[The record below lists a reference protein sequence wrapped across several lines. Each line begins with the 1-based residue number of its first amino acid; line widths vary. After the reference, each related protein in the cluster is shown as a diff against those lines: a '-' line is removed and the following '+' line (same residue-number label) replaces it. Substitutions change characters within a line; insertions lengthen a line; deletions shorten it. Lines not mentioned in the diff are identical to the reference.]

1 MRMDR
6 LNSVCAE
13 VNVNIFSPTSPAAG
27 RLERLLAPHFRR
39 MYPGQSLQYGR
50 IGITRF
56 PLPFRAIQQDN
67 ALDRTVIKVHAHL
80 TAQRPVEFS
89 AWRIGLTIEINALRI
104 VESVADVEKSMSAT
118 AVKTNNGITSL
129 QLGKPK
135 KWGTVTFKP
144 KTVRELKLASEKNTN
159 RQCPICRYSH
169 SGLKDAWHEKVQ
181 KDKATNRM
189 HKVSMQNATGECLF
203 SGAKQGHFND

>member
-104 VESVADVEKSMSAT
+104 AIDPNGLQGVRNEAT
-118 AVKTNNGITSL
+118 CNFPTGDLLITRPAVNQHHQTRMASRTERFGPVFHHRPFQRIGLEQPAFHPHFRAAQELNAVCIGVPDERITD
-129 QLGKPK
+129 
-135 KWGTVTFKP
+135 
-144 KTVRELKLASEKNTN
+144 
-159 RQCPICRYSH
+159 C
-169 SGLKDAWHEKVQ
+169 
-181 KDKATNRM
+181 
-189 HKVSMQNATGECLF
+189 
-203 SGAKQGHFND
+203 